1 MAALSLPLVL
11 GTLAV
16 PRIAAATPP
25 GGTERLFVPTG
36 FGSIDDAD
44 PIPTPR
50 TGRLDAALVPDPS
63 GTTLVEVTGD
73 AAAITDDLS
82 AIGAERVSGLDGLVL
97 ARVANDRLGTLAAS
111 SGVTSVRAAT
121 PVTDE
126 HLDPTL
132 RIERGNTTGQH
143 QAMAQAWHDAGY
155 TGAGSKVGILGL
167 FDETVLDKEI
177 ATFELPPIP
186 TGHRTCISA
195 GASCPFG
202 TPGATYGN
210 SLTEIVADLAP
221 DTDFY
226 LAEIGYKLDYLN
238 AIDWFA
244 ANGVNILLNP
254 IIWPY
259 DGPGDGTGL
268 AAAIIDYAVS
278 KGIAW
283 FNTAGE
289 MSPGLGGVYWRGTWN
304 DPDNDRLLN
313 WYGNDESMT
322 IYCGYLLGLRWSDW
336 GGPLTDYDLLI
347 SDYRANNGTYG
358 TRTTLSANNQSL
370 AGAEPLEGTGV
381 SLCNHNAANG
391 PVYDTNGDGYVSLWV
406 QRTTRTTNSP
416 TGDIIE
422 LGTYYGW
429 MERYTDGK
437 YSVSHPFAD
446 SRSTGMLTVGTDGNL
461 DIGYPRSGWG
471 PTNDGRLKPEL
482 VAKGCIATS
491 VDGGLGD
498 DSCSNEGFAGS
509 DAATA
514 VAVGIAAL
522 TSPVTGA
529 VTPLQI
535 TRYVRDQGLNA
546 GREHPERTSLDT
558 WFAAISSPPPTTYP
572 ATTLQ
577 IISPYRTLDTR
588 GAPIGPVGTN
598 LVQRIKANETVHLE
612 MFGGGTAVVLNVG
625 MVKASA
631 KGYLSIYPTGWGVPG
646 LTSAVNVE
654 VSGQVRSNLVVI
666 PVGDG
671 NGVDIFSSVETDL
684 IVDVLGLFVTSNT
697 GRGLFQ
703 PTTPTRIADT
713 RTCLGIPACTGDPI
727 VAKTW
732 TAVDIGA
739 FDDPNGGWM
748 DVPAN
753 ASAAFI
759 SVTIDDPQGAGW
771 LSVVPGD
778 STVGATSNLNYDSQR
793 NATALAMVRLDGGA
807 AGKANIFASVPAH
820 FQVDLLGWFTGAG
833 GAGDPSGTFV
843 PLTPYRTLDSRV
855 PQGSPALAP
864 DTVTTVD
871 AAPAGV
877 PADAAAILM
886 NNAAVLTGAAGELQV
901 ADVAQPTP
909 PAFRNLSAGAAGLNI
924 AAATVT
930 RADDAT
936 YTIRN
941 SMTTHV
947 ISDVW
952 GYFRPSA
959 TTRAP
964 AGATVE
970 VPITGLTTYNCCSQ
984 MLISDDGEV
993 IATVTRSST
1002 PPWQDVLAI
1011 WRRSTNDVITLFET
1025 HSPRLI
1031 GLSSD
1036 GSTVLV
1042 QAYDPGLDDFALIEV
1057 DTATGVPTLIGPA
1070 PATDDFK
1077 ADASLNRLLV
1087 RTKTSHDVAD
1097 TVPNSYNF
1105 YLYDRIADTYTFL
1118 PTVSGQA
1125 KLTRDGHHV
1134 GWEDLSSQLRVL
1146 DLDSMATATVELG
1159 GIVGSFALNDD
1170 GSKGFVIT
1178 SSFPYYGGAW
1188 LVDMATATKQ
1198 ALPFTD
1204 PDWNTPYWLGSM
1216 WIAPDGSEVAYGHNL
1231 RYTYAVAVPS
1241 GPGGVAY
1248 HTEWGT
1254 YPGYDVSGIMS
1265 PNGRFIAVL
1274 TSSPVMVGQ
1283 SPGTVLLLQ
1292 DRWAA

>member
-97 ARVANDRLGTLAAS
+97 ARVPNDRLGMLAAS

-186 TGHRTCISA
+186 TEHRTCISA

-558 WFAAISSPPPTTYP
+558 WFASIPSPPPTSYP
-572 ATTLQ
+572 ASTLQ
-577 IISPYRTLDTR
+577 IISPWRALDTR

-598 LVQRIKANETVHLE
+598 LVQRVKANETIHLKNV
-612 MFGGGTAVVLNVG
+612 GGTAVVLNVG

-654 VSGQVRSNLVVI
+654 VSGQVRSNMVVI
-666 PVGDG
+666 PIGDG
-671 NGVDIFSSVETDL
+671 GVDIFSSVETDL
-684 IVDVLGLFVTSNT
+684 IVDVLGFFVLSNT

-759 SVTIDDPQGAGW
+759 SVTIDTPQGAGW

-984 MLISDDGEV
+984 MLISDDGAV
-993 IATVTRSST
+993 IATITKSTT
-1002 PPWQDVLAI
+1002 PPGQDVLAI

-1057 DTATGVPTLIGPA
+1057 DTATGVATLIGPA
-1070 PATDDFK
+1070 PATGGFEA

-1087 RTKTSHDVAD
+1087 GTRTSYDPAD
-1097 TVPNSYNF
+1097 TVPNSANY

-1134 GWEDLSSQLRVL
+1134 GWEDGGSQLHVLNVDSMTTLTFDLTDRVADF
-1146 DLDSMATATVELG
+1146 DLD
-1159 GIVGSFALNDD
+1159 DD
-1170 GSKGFVIT
+1170 GSTAFAVTISGSNYFT
-1178 SSFPYYGGAW
+1178 GAW
-1188 LVDMATATKQ
+1188 VVEMAAATKQ

-1204 PDWNTPYWLGSM
+1204 PAGYLYPGWPSQLRIT
-1216 WIAPDGSEVAYGHNL
+1216 PDGSEVFFGGKSYP
-1231 RYTYAVAVPS
+1231 YAVPLPS
-1241 GPGGVAY
+1241 GPGAIAY
-1248 HTEWGT
+1248 RTEWGT
-1254 YPGYDVSGIMS
+1254 YPAPGTLFSSS